1 MVLNSSFD
9 QVKDFDQILLVIG
22 VCVAVNLKKLTKFS
36 ETAPHGTM
44 TRLQLMVP
52 LQSHDVRKNLAGY
65 RMHFKVPKYPKT
77 LPKAQRTRRLSS
89 SFQSNFLKSYYK
101 FKHKS

>member
-22 VCVAVNLKKLTKFS
+22 VCVAVNLKKITKFP

-52 LQSHDVRKNLAGY
+52 LQSHDVRKNMAGY
-65 RMHFKVPKYPKT
+65 RMH
-77 LPKAQRTRRLSS
+77 L
-89 SFQSNFLKSYYK
+89 
-101 FKHKS
+101 